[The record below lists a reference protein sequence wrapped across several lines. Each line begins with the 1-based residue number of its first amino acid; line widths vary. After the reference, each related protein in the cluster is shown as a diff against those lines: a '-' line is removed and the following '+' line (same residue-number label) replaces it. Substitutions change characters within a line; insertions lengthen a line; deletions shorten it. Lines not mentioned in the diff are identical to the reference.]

1 MINQKSGLYG
11 FGYLMT
17 AALLKEMLAA
27 TSWVPTIMEVKSA
40 CFGGQTHL
48 AWAHFRT
55 SAVGRVGKVAGDH
68 KVKRQKHSKTCHQK
82 PQLDTMTCHLN
93 FGESQDA
100 ALRTSGN

>member
-27 TSWVPTIMEVKSA
+27 TPLRVPTIMEVKSA
-40 CFGGQTHL
+40 DFGGQTHL
-48 AWAHFRT
+48 AWVHFPT
-55 SAVGRVGKVAGDH
+55 SVVGGRVGKVAGDH

-82 PQLDTMTCHLN
+82 PQLDTT
-93 FGESQDA
+93 
-100 ALRTSGN
+100 